1 MFEDLTTYQIIVL
14 ISMLVGGYIKLKLD
28 QNAVESKFMSEIT
41 ELKLRLRT
49 HEDQTEDIKKKLE
62 ALLKAVDDIKLLLA
76 RNQLDK

>member
-14 ISMLVGGYIKLKLD
+14 ISMFVGGYIKLKLD
-28 QNAVESKFMSEIT
+28 QNAVESKFMSEIV
-41 ELKLRLRT
+41 ELKLKLRT

>member
-14 ISMLVGGYIKLKLD
+14 ISMFVGGYIKLKLD
-28 QNAVESKFMSEIT
+28 QNAVESKFMSEII
-41 ELKLRLRT
+41 ELKLKLRT